1 MNKDYQISKI
11 KQLILRQNKTNSLME
26 LFKTN
31 NKNLKKNPNRKAFSL
46 IELLVVIL
54 ILGLLVGLV
63 APKVI
68 GQGAEAQRKLAC
80 TQMGSIK
87 QALKM
92 FKLDNGTYPET
103 DEGLE
108 ALVANPDADKY
119 PNYSGSPY
127 LEKVA
132 KDSWHTPLVY
142 IKDGSDFKIVSF
154 GSDKKE
160 GGEDDGK
167 DVVFPDCQK

>member
-1 MNKDYQISKI
+1 MNKDYQIRDN
-11 KQLILRQNKTNSLME
+11 KQQVLRQNKTEGLND
-26 LFKTN
+26 LFKN
-31 NKNLKKNPNRKAFSL
+31 NYKKAFSL

-80 TQMGSIK
+80 TQMASIK

-92 FKLDNGTYPET
+92 FKLDNGSYPET
-103 DEGLE
+103 DEGIE
-108 ALVANPDADKY
+108 ALVSNPDADKY

-132 KDSWHTPLVY
+132 KDSWGTPLIY
-142 IKDGSDFKIVSF
+142 IKDGSEFKLISF
-154 GSDKKE
+154 GTDKKE
-160 GGEDDGK
+160 GGDDDGR
-167 DVVFPDCQK
+167 DIIFPDCQK

>member
-1 MNKDYQISKI
+1 MNKDYQIRDN
-11 KQLILRQNKTNSLME
+11 KQQVLRQNKTEGLND
-26 LFKTN
+26 LFKN
-31 NKNLKKNPNRKAFSL
+31 NYKKAFSL

-80 TQMGSIK
+80 TQMASIK

-92 FKLDNGTYPET
+92 FKLDNGSYPET
-103 DEGLE
+103 DEGIE

-119 PNYSGSPY
+119 PNYSNSPY

-132 KDSWHTPLVY
+132 KDSWGTPLIY
-142 IKDGSDFKIVSF
+142 IKDGSEFKLISF
-154 GSDKKE
+154 GTDKKE
-160 GGEDDGK
+160 GGDDDGR
-167 DVVFPDCQK
+167 DIIFPDCQK

>member
-1 MNKDYQISKI
+1 MNKDYQIRDN
-11 KQLILRQNKTNSLME
+11 KQQVLRQNKTEGLND
-26 LFKTN
+26 LFKN
-31 NKNLKKNPNRKAFSL
+31 NYKKAFSL

-80 TQMGSIK
+80 TQMASVK

-92 FKLDNGTYPET
+92 FKLDNGSYPET
-103 DEGLE
+103 DEGIE
-108 ALVANPDADKY
+108 ALVSNPDADKY

-132 KDSWHTPLVY
+132 KDSWGTPLIY
-142 IKDGSDFKIVSF
+142 IKDGSEFKLISF
-154 GSDKKE
+154 GTDKKE
-160 GGEDDGK
+160 GGDDDGR
-167 DVVFPDCQK
+167 DIIFPDCQK

>member
-1 MNKDYQISKI
+1 MTNVCNPSCNEKTK
-11 KQLILRQNKTNSLME
+11 LRQYKTDDIIFM
-26 LFKTN
+26 F
-31 NKNLKKNPNRKAFSL
+31 NKNQKVTQKRAFSL

-68 GQGAEAQRKLAC
+68 GQGNEAQRKLAC
-80 TQMGSIK
+80 TQMGAVK
-87 QALKM
+87 QGLKM

-108 ALVANPDADKY
+108 ALLSNPDTDKY

-127 LEKVA
+127 LEEMP
-132 KDSWHTPLVY
+132 KDSWKTPIVY
-142 IKDGSDFKIVSF
+142 IKEGDEFRLISF
-154 GSDKKE
+154 GADRKE
-160 GGEDDGK
+160 GGEGDGR
-167 DVVFPDCQK
+167 DIVFPDCQK

>member
-1 MNKDYQISKI
+1 MNKDYQIRDN
-11 KQLILRQNKTNSLME
+11 KQQVLRQNKTEGLNN
-26 LFKTN
+26 LFN
-31 NKNLKKNPNRKAFSL
+31 NNYKKAFSL

-80 TQMGSIK
+80 TQMASIK

-92 FKLDNGTYPET
+92 FKLDNGSYPET
-103 DEGLE
+103 DEGIE
-108 ALVANPDADKY
+108 ALVSNPDADKY

-132 KDSWHTPLVY
+132 KDSWGTPLIY
-142 IKDGSDFKIVSF
+142 IKDGSEFKLISF
-154 GSDKKE
+154 GTDKKE
-160 GGEDDGK
+160 GGDDDGR
-167 DVVFPDCQK
+167 DIIFPDCQK

>member
-1 MNKDYQISKI
+1 MNKDYQIRDN
-11 KQLILRQNKTNSLME
+11 KQQVLRQNKTEGLND
-26 LFKTN
+26 LFKN
-31 NKNLKKNPNRKAFSL
+31 NYKKAFSL

-80 TQMGSIK
+80 TQMASIK

-92 FKLDNGTYPET
+92 FKLDNGSYPET
-103 DEGLE
+103 DEGIE
-108 ALVANPDADKY
+108 ALVSNPDADKY
-119 PNYSGSPY
+119 PNYSSSPY

-132 KDSWHTPLVY
+132 KDSWGTPLIY
-142 IKDGSDFKIVSF
+142 IKDGSEFKLISF
-154 GSDKKE
+154 GTDKKE
-160 GGEDDGK
+160 GGDDDGR
-167 DVVFPDCQK
+167 DIIFPDCQK

>member
-63 APKVI
+63 AQQVI
-68 GQGAEAQRKLAC
+68 
-80 TQMGSIK
+80 
-87 QALKM
+87 
-92 FKLDNGTYPET
+92 
-103 DEGLE
+103 
-108 ALVANPDADKY
+108 
-119 PNYSGSPY
+119 
-127 LEKVA
+127 
-132 KDSWHTPLVY
+132 
-142 IKDGSDFKIVSF
+142 
-154 GSDKKE
+154 
-160 GGEDDGK
+160 
-167 DVVFPDCQK
+167 

>member
-1 MNKDYQISKI
+1 MNKDYQIRDN
-11 KQLILRQNKTNSLME
+11 KQQVLRQNKTEGLND
-26 LFKTN
+26 LFKN
-31 NKNLKKNPNRKAFSL
+31 NYKKAFSL

-80 TQMGSIK
+80 TQMASIK

-92 FKLDNGTYPET
+92 FKLDNGSYPET
-103 DEGLE
+103 DEGIE

-119 PNYSGSPY
+119 PNYSSSPY

-132 KDSWHTPLVY
+132 KDSWGTPLIY
-142 IKDGSDFKIVSF
+142 IKDGSEFKLISF
-154 GSDKKE
+154 GTDKKE
-160 GGEDDGK
+160 GGDDDGR
-167 DVVFPDCQK
+167 DIIFPDCQK

>member
-1 MNKDYQISKI
+1 MYKNHKISDE
-11 KQLILRQNKTNSLME
+11 KQATLRQNKTNTLE
-26 LFKTN
+26 FLFKNTA
-31 NKNLKKNPNRKAFSL
+31 KSTTRKAFSL

-80 TQMGSIK
+80 TQMSSIK

-92 FKLDNGTYPET
+92 FKLDNGSYPET
-103 DEGLE
+103 DEGIE
-108 ALVANPDADKY
+108 ALVANPDPEKY

-127 LEKVA
+127 LGKIA
-132 KDSWHTPLVY
+132 KDSWKTPLVY
-142 IKDGSDFKIVSF
+142 IKDGSEFKIISF

-167 DVVFPDCQK
+167 DIIFPDCQK

>member
-1 MNKDYQISKI
+1 MNKDYQIRDN
-11 KQLILRQNKTNSLME
+11 KQQVLIQNKTEGLND
-26 LFKTN
+26 LFN
-31 NKNLKKNPNRKAFSL
+31 NNYKKAFSL

-80 TQMGSIK
+80 TQMASIK

-92 FKLDNGTYPET
+92 FKLDNGSYPET
-103 DEGLE
+103 DEGIE
-108 ALVANPDADKY
+108 ALVSNPDADKY
-119 PNYSGSPY
+119 PNYSSSPY

-132 KDSWHTPLVY
+132 KDSWGTPLIY
-142 IKDGSDFKIVSF
+142 IKDGSEFKLISF
-154 GSDKKE
+154 GTDKKE
-160 GGEDDGK
+160 GGDDDGR
-167 DVVFPDCQK
+167 DIIFPDCQK

>member
-1 MNKDYQISKI
+1 MYKNHKISEKKQID
-11 KQLILRQNKTNSLME
+11 LRQNKTDSLIS
-26 LFKTN
+26 LFKSTT
-31 NKNLKKNPNRKAFSL
+31 KSTSRKAFSL

-63 APKVI
+63 APQVI

-80 TQMGSIK
+80 TQMSSIK

-92 FKLDNGTYPET
+92 FKLDNGSYPET
-103 DEGLE
+103 DEGIE
-108 ALVANPDADKY
+108 ALISNPDADKY

-132 KDSWHTPLVY
+132 KDSWGTPLVY
-142 IKDGSDFKIVSF
+142 VKDGSEFKIISF

-167 DVVFPDCQK
+167 DIVFPDCQK

>member
-1 MNKDYQISKI
+1 MNKDYQIRDN
-11 KQLILRQNKTNSLME
+11 KQQVLRQNKTEGLNN
-26 LFKTN
+26 LFN
-31 NKNLKKNPNRKAFSL
+31 NNYKKAFSL

-80 TQMGSIK
+80 TQMASIK

-92 FKLDNGTYPET
+92 FKLDNGSYPET
-103 DEGLE
+103 DEGIE

-119 PNYSGSPY
+119 PNYSSSPY

-132 KDSWHTPLVY
+132 KDSWGTPLIY
-142 IKDGSDFKIVSF
+142 IKDGSEFKLISF
-154 GSDKKE
+154 GTDKKE
-160 GGEDDGK
+160 GGDDDGR
-167 DVVFPDCQK
+167 DIIFPDCQK

>member
-1 MNKDYQISKI
+1 MTKVYETS
-11 KQLILRQNKTNSLME
+11 LHPRSVSRQDKTT
-26 LFKTN
+26 K
-31 NKNLKKNPNRKAFSL
+31 RAFSL

-63 APKVI
+63 APRVI
-68 GQGAEAQRKLAC
+68 EQGNEAQRKLAC
-80 TQMGSIK
+80 TQMGTTK

-108 ALVANPDADKY
+108 ALVANPDTDKY

-127 LEKVA
+127 LEKIP
-132 KDSWHTPLVY
+132 KDSWGTPLTY
-142 IKDGSDFKIVSF
+142 IKAGSEFKMVSF
-154 GSDKKE
+154 GADRKE
-160 GGEDDGK
+160 GGDAEGK
-167 DVVFPDCQK
+167 DILFPDCQK

>member
-1 MNKDYQISKI
+1 MNKDYKISI
-11 KQLILRQNKTNSLME
+11 RKQKFLRQNKTNNLSVS
-26 LFKTN
+26 FN
-31 NKNLKKNPNRKAFSL
+31 NRQKAIEKNAFSL

-63 APKVI
+63 APQVI

-92 FKLDNGTYPET
+92 FKLDNGSYPET
-103 DEGLE
+103 DEGIE
-108 ALVANPDADKY
+108 ALVKNPDSDKY

-132 KDSWHTPLVY
+132 KDSWGTPLLY
-142 IKDGSDFKIVSF
+142 IKDGSEFKIISF
-154 GSDKKE
+154 GTDKKE
-160 GGEDDGK
+160 GGDSDGK
-167 DVVFPDCQK
+167 DIIFPDCQK

>member
-1 MNKDYQISKI
+1 MNKDYQIRDN
-11 KQLILRQNKTNSLME
+11 KQQVLIQNKTEGLND
-26 LFKTN
+26 LFN
-31 NKNLKKNPNRKAFSL
+31 NNYKKAFSL

-80 TQMGSIK
+80 TQMASIK

-92 FKLDNGTYPET
+92 FKLDNGSYPET
-103 DEGLE
+103 DEGIE

-119 PNYSGSPY
+119 PNYSSSPY

-132 KDSWHTPLVY
+132 KDSWGTPLIY
-142 IKDGSDFKIVSF
+142 IKDGSEFKLISF
-154 GSDKKE
+154 GTDKKE
-160 GGEDDGK
+160 GGDDDGR
-167 DVVFPDCQK
+167 DIIFPDCQK

>member
-1 MNKDYQISKI
+1 MNKDYQISNSE
-11 KQLILRQNKTNSLME
+11 QQCLRQNKTYKLNL
-26 LFKTN
+26 LFNNIQKTTA
-31 NKNLKKNPNRKAFSL
+31 KKAFSL

-63 APKVI
+63 APRVVK
-68 GQGAEAQRKLAC
+68 QGAIAQRKLAC
-80 TQMGSIK
+80 TQMASVK

-103 DEGLE
+103 DEGVE

-119 PNYSGSPY
+119 PNYSSSPY

-132 KDSWHTPLVY
+132 KDSWGTPLIY
-142 IKDGSDFKIVSF
+142 IKKGSEFKLVSF
-154 GSDKKE
+154 GADKKE
-160 GGEDDGK
+160 GGDSDGK
-167 DVVFPDCQK
+167 DIIFPDCQK

>member
-1 MNKDYQISKI
+1 MTKVFNLSLN
-11 KQLILRQNKTNSLME
+11 KQLTLKQNKTDEVDQTFNDIKRVTGKS
-26 LFKTN
+26 
-31 NKNLKKNPNRKAFSL
+31 AFSL

-63 APKVI
+63 APQVI
-68 GQGAEAQRKLAC
+68 GQGNEAQRKLAC
-80 TQMGSIK
+80 TQMGSVK

-108 ALVANPDADKY
+108 ALLSNPDPDKY

-127 LEKVA
+127 LEKMP
-132 KDSWHTPLVY
+132 KDSWGTPIIY
-142 IKDGSDFKIVSF
+142 IKDGNDFKLISF
-154 GSDKKE
+154 GADKKE
-160 GGEDDGK
+160 GGEDEGQDII
-167 DVVFPDCQK
+167 FPDCQK

>member
-1 MNKDYQISKI
+1 MNKDYQIRDN
-11 KQLILRQNKTNSLME
+11 KQQVLRQNKTEGLNN
-26 LFKTN
+26 LFN
-31 NKNLKKNPNRKAFSL
+31 NNYKKAFSL

-80 TQMGSIK
+80 TQMASIK

-92 FKLDNGTYPET
+92 FKLDNGSYPET
-103 DEGLE
+103 DEGIE
-108 ALVANPDADKY
+108 ALVSNPDADKY
-119 PNYSGSPY
+119 PNYSSSPY

-132 KDSWHTPLVY
+132 KDSWGTPLIY
-142 IKDGSDFKIVSF
+142 IKDGSEFKLISF
-154 GSDKKE
+154 GTDKKE
-160 GGEDDGK
+160 GGDDDGR
-167 DVVFPDCQK
+167 DIIFPDCQK

>member
-1 MNKDYQISKI
+1 MDTNHKTSNNKRIN
-11 KQLILRQNKTNSLME
+11 LRQNRTNSLIF
-26 LFKTN
+26 LFNSTV
-31 NKNLKKNPNRKAFSL
+31 KNTTKKAFSL

-63 APKVI
+63 APQVI

-80 TQMGSIK
+80 TQMSSIK

-92 FKLDNGTYPET
+92 FKLDNGSYPET
-103 DEGLE
+103 DEGIE

-132 KDSWHTPLVY
+132 KDSWGTPLIYV
-142 IKDGSDFKIVSF
+142 KNGSEFKIISF
-154 GSDKKE
+154 GTDKKE
-160 GGEDDGK
+160 GGEDKDGK
-167 DVVFPDCQK
+167 DIIFPDCQK

>member
-1 MNKDYQISKI
+1 MNKDYQIRDN
-11 KQLILRQNKTNSLME
+11 KQQVLRQNKTEGLND
-26 LFKTN
+26 LFKN
-31 NKNLKKNPNRKAFSL
+31 NYKKAFSL

-80 TQMGSIK
+80 TQMASIK
-87 QALKM
+87 QGLKM
-92 FKLDNGTYPET
+92 FKLDNGSYPET
-103 DEGLE
+103 DEGIE

-119 PNYSGSPY
+119 PNYSSSPY

-132 KDSWHTPLVY
+132 KDSWGTPLIY
-142 IKDGSDFKIVSF
+142 IKDGSEFKLISF
-154 GSDKKE
+154 GTDKKE
-160 GGEDDGK
+160 GGDDDGR
-167 DVVFPDCQK
+167 DIIFPDCQK

>member
-1 MNKDYQISKI
+1 MTKVCDSSLNKPLTFK
-11 KQLILRQNKTNSLME
+11 QNKTE
-26 LFKTN
+26 
-31 NKNLKKNPNRKAFSL
+31 NPKPSFNDNQRITLHRAFSL

-63 APKVI
+63 APQVI
-68 GQGAEAQRKLAC
+68 GQGNEAQRKLAC
-80 TQMGSIK
+80 TQMGSVK

-108 ALVANPDADKY
+108 ALLSNPDPDRY

-127 LEKVA
+127 LEKMP
-132 KDSWHTPLVY
+132 KDSWHTPIVY
-142 IKDGSDFKIVSF
+142 IKEGNEFKLISF

-160 GGEDDGK
+160 GGEDEGK
-167 DVVFPDCQK
+167 DILFPDCQK